1 MTARFVKK
9 AGIQNMQKN
18 ISIFGCMIAS
28 TGMGFTGTLAL
39 MQTTLGTLNSAFTSQ
54 LHMSYGYSMRST
66 KANTSYFFC
75 LAPIEKYSQAK
86 SATCIH
92 YRLLILSS

>member
-1 MTARFVKK
+1 
-9 AGIQNMQKN
+9 MQKN

-28 TGMGFTGTLAL
+28 TGMGFIGTLAL
-39 MQTTLGTLNSAFTSQ
+39 MQMTLGTLNSAFTSQ

-66 KANTSYFFC
+66 KTNTSYFFC
-75 LAPIEKYSQAK
+75 IAPKKSIEKYSQAK
-86 SATCIH
+86 SATCIY